1 MYSKEEAVFTI
12 ISPVRSPNNN
22 YIFPSFS
29 KSPYHTT
36 PMVGNVALSGITFQN
51 FCSVIM
57 DVLFDSDDMVL
68 TIV

>member
-1 MYSKEEAVFTI
+1 MYSGKYVVFTI
-12 ISPVRSPNNN
+12 ISPIRDSNNN
-22 YIFPSFS
+22 YISFS
-29 KSPYHTT
+29 FSRLPYHTT
-36 PMVGNVALSGITFQN
+36 PIVGNVALSGIMFQN

>member
-1 MYSKEEAVFTI
+1 MYSKEEVVFTI
-12 ISPVRSPNNN
+12 ISPVRGPDNN
-22 YIFPSFS
+22 YISTYFS

-36 PMVGNVALSGITFQN
+36 PMVGNVILSGIMFES